1 MESEITPG
9 AVQSA
14 VGVGQIGVQVI
25 AQDRG
30 DRRLTTTLPGLRGN
44 LAHDLI
50 PSALHADHARR
61 EIHVVAEKGGKL
73 AAAQA
78 RVDRGGP
85 HGGILRA
92 VELGEHRLDRRGP
105 RPGRSNVAGPPSFRV
120 SAEQAAHRSVRSA
133 ALSWGRRP
141 IRRTSRT
148 PAAST
153 SSRSSAALA
162 SMCQRG
168 LVLAASSRE
177 TKRGEHGRR

>member
-1 MESEITPG
+1 MESEITRG

-30 DRRLTTTLPGLRGN
+30 DRRLTTTLPGPRGN

-105 RPGRSNVAGPPSFRV
+105 RAGTLQRRRPTIVQGIGRTGRSQERALRRAVLGTTPDPEDFADACGLDVEPFQRCSCLDVPARLSVGRV
-120 SAEQAAHRSVRSA
+120 Q
-133 ALSWGRRP
+133 P
-141 IRRTSRT
+141 
-148 PAAST
+148 
-153 SSRSSAALA
+153 
-162 SMCQRG
+162 
-168 LVLAASSRE
+168 
-177 TKRGEHGRR
+177 